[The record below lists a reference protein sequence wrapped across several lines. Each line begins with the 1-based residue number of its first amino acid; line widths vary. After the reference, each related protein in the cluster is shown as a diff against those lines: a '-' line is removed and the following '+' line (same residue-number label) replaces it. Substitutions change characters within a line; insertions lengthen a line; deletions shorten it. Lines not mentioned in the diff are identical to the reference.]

1 MKQILYL
8 LFLLFTFIVIISCRK
23 GNIENRPVNPPPP
36 APIEKKWLVTTVAG
50 DGTASLV
57 NGPSLSA
64 TFHFPEDIVV
74 AANGNVYVNDVFNH
88 VIRKIAAGQVSTLA
102 GGIGSDIINGN
113 GASAGFKSPYS
124 VTIDANGNLYTT
136 DDADPRVR
144 KISPAGEVS
153 TYAGIETPGYV
164 DGSKDVAQFKSGN
177 YIIADALGNLYVS
190 DAGNNR
196 IRKISVEG
204 QVTTIAGTG
213 MPGYNDGRGATA
225 QFNFPGGITIDK
237 QGNLYIVDRGNFRI
251 RKITPAGEVST
262 FAGSGM
268 QGDKD
273 GSAGEAQFNLDTR
286 DIVVDEAGSLYLSDR
301 DRIRK
306 INAEGI
312 VSSIAGSTSGF
323 RDGDGTSAKFNFPN
337 GLGID
342 TQGKIYVADLNNNRI
357 RKLSF
362 E

>member
-1 MKQILYL
+1 MKQKLTFLILIIAI
-8 LFLLFTFIVIISCRK
+8 TANISCK
-23 GNIENRPVNPPPP
+23 KTNVESPPLNPPPP
-36 APIEKKWLVTTVAG
+36 PIGKKWLVTTVAG

-64 TFHFPEDIVV
+64 TFHFPEDVVV
-74 AANGNVYVNDVFNH
+74 AANGNAYVTDVFNH
-88 VIRKIAAGQVSTLA
+88 VIRIIAAGQVSTLA
-102 GGIGSDIINGN
+102 GGIGFDIINGN

-136 DDADPRVR
+136 DDNDPRVR

-153 TYAGIETPGYV
+153 TYAGIEMPGYV
-164 DGSKDVAQFKSGN
+164 DGSKDVAQFKPGN

-196 IRKISVEG
+196 IRKISISG

-213 MPGYNDGRGATA
+213 MPGYNDGSGATA
-225 QFNFPGGITIDK
+225 QFGFPGGIAIDK
-237 QGNLYIVDRGNFRI
+237 QGNLYVVDRGNFRI

-262 FAGSGM
+262 VAGNGAE
-268 QGDKD
+268 GDKD
-273 GSAGEAQFNLDTR
+273 GNVGDAQFSLDTR
-286 DIVVDEAGSLYLSDR
+286 DIVIDELGNLYLSDR

-306 INAEGI
+306 INPDGI
-312 VSSIAGSTSGF
+312 VSTIAGSTAGYQ
-323 RDGDGTSAKFNFPN
+323 DGDGTSAKFNFPN
-337 GLGID
+337 GLAID
-342 TQGKIYVADLNNNRI
+342 AQGKIYVADLNNNRI